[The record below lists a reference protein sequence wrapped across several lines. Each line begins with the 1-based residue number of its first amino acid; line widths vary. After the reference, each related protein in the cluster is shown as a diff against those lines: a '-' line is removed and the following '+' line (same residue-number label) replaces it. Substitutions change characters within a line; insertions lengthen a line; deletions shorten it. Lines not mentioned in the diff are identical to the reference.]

1 MSRHSTIALFIG
13 FSLCVLHVYPVYA
26 QLCPTKE
33 IAATI
38 AAEAASEGEK
48 GLYAVACTI
57 KNRALAWNKTP
68 YEIVSAKNQYFGFS
82 APNRLK
88 RYAEVKEYVDWLAEN
103 IMELED
109 ITGGALFFLLPNEP
123 RRKWHKIYC
132 CTIGAHE
139 FWR

>member
-1 MSRHSTIALFIG
+1 MPRHSTIALFTLFIG
-13 FSLCVLHVYPVYA
+13 LLLHVYPVYA

-38 AAEAASEGEK
+38 AAEAANQGEK

-68 YEIVSAKNQYFGFS
+68 YEIVSAKNQYYGFS

-88 RYAEVKEYVDWLAEN
+88 RYAEVKEYVDWLAKN

-109 ITGGALFFLLPNEP
+109 ITGGALFFRLPNEP
-123 RRKWHKIYC
+123 RRKWHKIRTC
-132 CTIGAHE
+132 KIGAHE
-139 FWR
+139 FYK